1 MDVYVEAWLTDEQY
15 QSAKEHGDL
24 AWQNSAVPSTPATP
38 GDVSV
43 RDLLMCYFG
52 I

>member
-1 MDVYVEAWLTDEQY
+1 MTDEEY

-24 AWQNSAVPSTPATP
+24 AWQDSPIPSTPDTP

-43 RDLLMCYFG
+43 RDMPLFHFG
-52 I
+52 SLY